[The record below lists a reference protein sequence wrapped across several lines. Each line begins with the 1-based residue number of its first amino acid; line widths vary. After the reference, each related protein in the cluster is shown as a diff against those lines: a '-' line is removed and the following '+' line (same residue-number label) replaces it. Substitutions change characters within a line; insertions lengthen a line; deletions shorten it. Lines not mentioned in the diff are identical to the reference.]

1 MPSAPPTLRSAE
13 RVSCGEIT
21 CTTSRWPPSSA
32 LAHPANRQRASLMPS
47 PRLRARFSAERS
59 ADEPGVGRLKSGGAS
74 RREFVASRSPQV
86 RTLCGPASGDGS
98 LSGGACG
105 TLPGASACVSWG
117 NSSDHGAES
126 ASWKQLSRPRGAAH
140 FGAGED
146 GARRRLRRRVSE
158 PRRQPARARR
168 HSKVMRPTH
177 VLLPGRAG
185 VNRTRITIAEAD
197 PHSTPLPFLA
207 LFPGTGASQSATPSD
222 FIQPQSPV
230 FEKRGTGGQK
240 APRSAFAL
248 ALMNRHI

>member
-13 RVSCGEIT
+13 RASCGEIT

-74 RREFVASRSPQV
+74 RQEFVASRSPQV

-105 TLPGASACVSWG
+105 TPSGASACVSWG

-158 PRRQPARARR
+158 PRRQPARVRR

-197 PHSTPLPFLA
+197 PHSTPL
-207 LFPGTGASQSATPSD
+207 LFWHSQVRARRSRRHLLTSFSRRARSL
-222 FIQPQSPV
+222 
-230 FEKRGTGGQK
+230 
-240 APRSAFAL
+240 RSAEQAAIRRRARPSL
-248 ALMNRHI
+248 WR